1 MARLAKAWAG
11 LRDELART
19 DNPKADKLL
28 RIAQRGVG
36 SLGLA
41 PAVSVTRRMIVHLD
55 QPPKAFRGM
64 RDLVVRRGGDSAPDI
79 AALASIDATPEP
91 LVRARLA
98 RGDLAYVAQLGDDG
112 ANILGHTWFHGG
124 PTPFDEDQQSCARWA
139 LDPATF
145 WSFNGAARLDA
156 RASGVFVKLFQNALR
171 EMFEVHGARAIQGF
185 IHDTNHASLTMH
197 ERMGWRVLGS
207 IVCVAVPGAKWLRWD
222 GAAPDHAR
230 RQWLVRRDS
239 DLALSLPPA

>member
-1 MARLAKAWAG
+1 VIARVAKAWSG

-19 DNPKADKLL
+19 DNRPIDKVL

-36 SLGLA
+36 SFGLA
-41 PAVSVTRRMIVHLD
+41 PAISVTRRMIVELD

-64 RDLVVRRGGDSAPDI
+64 RDLVVRRGSERAGDV
-79 AALASIDATPEP
+79 AALAAIDDTPQP

-98 RGDLAYVAQLGDDG
+98 RGDLAYVAQLGDDL
-112 ANILGHTWFHGG
+112 LGHTWFHGG
-124 PTPFDEDQQSCARWA
+124 PTPFDEDQRSCARWA
-139 LDPATF
+139 LPAATF
-145 WSFNGAARLDA
+145 WSFNGAARIDA
-156 RASGVFVKLFQNALR
+156 RSSGVFVKLFQNALR

-207 IVCVAVPGAKWLRWD
+207 IVAVAVPGAKWLRWD
-222 GAAPDHAR
+222 GGGTTK
-230 RQWLVRRDS
+230 QWLVRRDS
-239 DLALSLPPA
+239 PLALSLPPS